1 MSDVEKFSTLPVN
14 NPSTQ
19 GNRDVR
25 VSYMR
30 RYYAQCASDR
40 TDWDRARVD
49 ALNLLAALDESELNA
64 RIFVSPWRTNRLRD
78 ALIVLAA
85 AVPPETPISQIG
97 HVA

>member
-1 MSDVEKFSTLPVN
+1 MSDVEKEPFSNVN

-19 GNRDVR
+19 GNSAVR

-64 RIFVSPWRTNRLRD
+64 RIFVSPWRANRLRD

-85 AVPPETPISQIG
+85 AVPQETPISRIG
-97 HVA
+97 HAA